1 MKSVREWITPF
12 VYDRLKTVLDLIDK
26 DGTEA
31 KFHGI
36 SVTADESE
44 YTVGTVIRAAVSV
57 YIQNPTEENRKRVIR
72 YFDFIRTDTQLG
84 KWAKLSTLESLLM
97 LKEAGELSLISEEKM
112 AMLQEKTDY
121 TDFIRKDTLQFLT
134 PLPSNY
140 YHVAMLCAG
149 RREKLGF
156 EQEGMSDRCA
166 EKMISIMQESS
177 KDGWMD
183 ETPPYGRFDSYS
195 IDANLNMCNAL
206 AELGKEVPAFMRENV
221 QRSVSLLFAARNRKG
236 NGISYGRSLS
246 MYGDTNAAKHMA
258 YALTE
263 GLLSGEDAKEAH
275 AYILHITKKLVTF
288 WYREEKGFCDF
299 WTDGRATEE
308 YREIFRIFEVY
319 MEFCNCLISL
329 YNHLSDTP
337 YLDSVPEKDIKEPD
351 AWEWHKTEFVR
362 EENKVR
368 SLYVL
373 RRKDHTF
380 MLPFIGSAP
389 HYVKSGSY
397 MPFPHE
403 PLFSETAPAGYDM
416 PFLTPE
422 VILENGEMGYPIQY
436 FTEIE
441 EESGEDFLKITAKG
455 YLTKTDYVHPFR
467 QSEHTFCAVYT
478 FCGDRITIEYNIEK
492 GYLSRM
498 LFAGTDVSYV
508 TFSGAEREE
517 MLDVSDN
524 PGYHT
529 PHGGLTVCKMAFF
542 RGKTCRAEM
551 QIK

>member
-1 MKSVREWITPF
+1 MKTIKEWIEPF
-12 VYDRLKTVLDLIDK
+12 VYDCLEHVLHILDK
-26 DGTEA
+26 DGKNAT
-31 KFHGI
+31 FHGI
-36 SVTADESE
+36 PVTADESE

-57 YIQNPTEENRKRVIR
+57 YIKHKTEENRNRLIR
-72 YFDFIRTDTQLG
+72 YFDFIRDDTELG

-97 LKEAGELSLISEEKM
+97 LKEAGELSLISKEKM
-112 AMLQEKTDY
+112 AQLREKTDY
-121 TDFIRKDTLQFLT
+121 TDFIRKDTLEFLT

-149 RREKLGF
+149 RREMLGF

-166 EKMISIMQESS
+166 EKMISIMQENS

-183 ETPPYGRFDSYS
+183 ETPPYGKFDSYS
-195 IDANLNMCNAL
+195 IDANLNMCRAL
-206 AELGKEVPAFMRENV
+206 SELQKEIPAFMQENV
-221 QRSVSLLFAARNRKG
+221 RRSVSLLFAARNRKG

-246 MYGDTNAAKHMA
+246 MYGDMDAAKHMA

-263 GLLSGEDAKEAH
+263 GLLTGKDAEEAH
-275 AYILHITKKLVTF
+275 AYILHVTEKMVTF
-288 WYREEKGFCDF
+288 WYREDKGFCDF

-319 MEFCNCLISL
+319 TEFCSNLISL
-329 YNHLSDTP
+329 YNRLSGTP
-337 YLDSVPEKDIKEPD
+337 YVDTVPEQDIREPQT
-351 AWEWHKTEFVR
+351 WEWHKTEFVR

-389 HYVKSGSY
+389 HYVRSGSY

-403 PLFSETAPAGYDM
+403 PQFTETPPAGYDV

-422 VILENGEMGYPIQY
+422 VMLENGEIGYPIQY
-436 FTEIE
+436 FTDIS

-455 YLTKTDYVHPFR
+455 FLTKTDYVHPFR
-467 QSEHTFCAVYT
+467 RSEHTFCAVYT
-478 FCGDRITIEYNIEK
+478 FCGDRITIAYEVED
-492 GYLSRM
+492 GFLARM
-498 LFAGTDVSYV
+498 QFAGNDVSYV
-508 TFSGAEREE
+508 TFPDAEREE
-517 MLDVSDN
+517 ILDVSQN

-529 PHGGLTVCKMAFF
+529 PHGGLSLCKMAFF
-542 RGKTCRAEM
+542 RGKTYRAE
-551 QIK
+551 IVL